1 MSVSG
6 LEQLLKDLPRHGIL
20 VKDRGYRQIWRFEAD
35 GRAYYLKFYP
45 RSGSRLK
52 RLVRGNP
59 ALREFT
65 RLQWLQK
72 AGIPSPRAV
81 AVLVGFKIGTTAGDA
96 VIIDAIEPSVQLDKH
111 LNDHLLRGED
121 VPDHLQLSEQVREI
135 VQRLGAAGLGHDDL
149 HLGNFLLQDG
159 KLFLLDGYAVR
170 AGGLRTDDVL
180 LLGHSVNRFATRG
193 DVLRGWDQLG
203 NGPIPRRNRTSFRMW
218 RKAASI
224 VTGDNRYFGRLREGA
239 WSGTFFSR
247 EKFPRRWSPVS
258 RMEIS
263 ADDWD
268 AAWPSLIERVETDQ
282 MEVLKRSASGDVLA
296 GDIALGGRPVSIIV
310 KRSRRK
316 YWHRYL
322 TDIGRGTR
330 PRRAWRR
337 AWQLIHRDVPTAW
350 PLLLMEKRSVGYVT
364 DTLIVY
370 ERVSGTMLHS
380 IDLDALVS
388 EDRQTL
394 FRRLGRTLRNLE
406 RDGLAQYD
414 AKTTNWIIRDDPRR
428 GPVPVVID
436 VDGVGRFNGDPD
448 AIRRLLRSLKD
459 HPQYTVA
466 DSLALCQGYAP
477 YARMLREA
485 EAPV

>member
-1 MSVSG
+1 MNG
-6 LEQLLKDLPRHGIL
+6 LEQLLKDLPRRGTV

-35 GRAYYLKFYP
+35 GRGYYLKFYP
-45 RSGSRLK
+45 RGASPLK
-52 RLVRGNP
+52 RLVLGNP
-59 ALREFT
+59 AMREFT

-72 AGIPSPRAV
+72 AGIPAPRAV
-81 AVLVGFKIGTTAGDA
+81 AVLVGFRINDLPGDA

-111 LNDHLLRGED
+111 LNDHVLRGED
-121 VPDHLQLSEQVREI
+121 VPDHLQLSEQVRAI
-135 VQRLGAAGLGHDDL
+135 VQRLSVARLGHDDL
-149 HLGNFLLQDG
+149 HLGNFLLQNG

-193 DVLRGWDQLG
+193 DVLRGWEQLG
-203 NGPIPRRNRTSFRMW
+203 NGPIPRRNRISFKLW

-224 VTGDNRYFGRLREGA
+224 ITGDNRYFGRLRAGP
-239 WSGTFFSR
+239 WSGTFFR
-247 EKFPRRWSPVS
+247 HEKFPRRWSPVS
-258 RMEIS
+258 RMDIS
-263 ADDWD
+263 ADDWTG
-268 AAWPSLIERVETDQ
+268 AWPALIERIETDQ

-296 GDIALGGRPVSIIV
+296 GHIALGGRPVSVIV
-310 KRSRRK
+310 KRPRRK

-322 TDIGRGTR
+322 TDISRGPR

-337 AWQLIHRDVPTAW
+337 AWQLVHRDVPTAW
-350 PLLLMEKRSVGYVT
+350 PLLLMEKRVFGYVT

-370 ERVSGTMLHS
+370 ERVTGPMLHS
-380 IDLDALVS
+380 VDLNGLSPD
-388 EDRQTL
+388 DRETL

-414 AKTTNWIIRDDPRR
+414 AKTTNWIIRHDDRR
-428 GPVPVVID
+428 GPTPVVID
-436 VDGVGRFNGDPD
+436 VDGVGRFNGDPE

-459 HPQYTVA
+459 HPQYVVA

-477 YARMLREA
+477 SAPMLREV
-485 EAPV
+485 EATV